1 MKLFIA
7 NVAFNLAEAAL
18 KQMLTPFGQDALV
31 GLITDPETGK
41 RKGFGCIEMPIREQA
56 LRAIAGLNDQM
67 IGGRKISIKEA
78 VEKDQGSTGF
88 ISRGN
93 VSQRNYRDNG
103 GEIDGNR
110 W

>member
-7 NVAFNLAEAAL
+7 NVAFNLAEAEL
-18 KQMLTPFGQDALV
+18 KQMLTQFGQVASIK
-31 GLITDPETGK
+31 LISDPETGK
-41 RKGFGCIEMPIREQA
+41 RKGYGFIEMPVREQA
-56 LRAIAGLNDQM
+56 LRAIAGLNDKM
-67 IGGRKISIKEA
+67 IGGRKLSVKEA

-88 ISRGN
+88 KSKGN
-93 VSQRNYRDNG
+93 PPQRNYRDNE